1 MKLVRPS
8 VLALMRFNIQVRA
21 LHIEGKLNDIA
32 DSISF
37 SNGSFQVAS
46 PQRRPCPIRYS
57 CGVHDNHFQSDI
69 DHLLKNS
76 VSSSTARQYELS
88 LNHFNDFRKQFGLK
102 NIWPAPVQD
111 IMSFIANMYRKC
123 LSFSTVNC
131 YISGLS
137 FYNKIN
143 NFEDYTQMFIVRK
156 MIEGIKR
163 SKLHEKDHRLPIIRE
178 LLNRILSILSIIC
191 TSHYEADL
199 FKAAFL
205 LAFHGFFRVRELT
218 VGPKGDQI
226 HTVKIENV
234 KLFSNQLFFF

>member
-1 MKLVRPS
+1 
-8 VLALMRFNIQVRA
+8 
-21 LHIEGKLNDIA
+21 
-32 DSISF
+32 
-37 SNGSFQVAS
+37 
-46 PQRRPCPIRYS
+46 
-57 CGVHDNHFQSDI
+57 
-69 DHLLKNS
+69 
-76 VSSSTARQYELS
+76 
-88 LNHFNDFRKQFGLK
+88 
-102 NIWPAPVQD
+102 
-111 IMSFIANMYRKC
+111 MSFIASMYRRG

-131 YISGLS
+131 YISDLS

-143 NFEDYTQMFIVRK
+143 NFEDYTQMFIVSK
-156 MIEGIKR
+156 MIEGIKC

-234 KLFSNQLFFF
+234 KLFSNQLIFFLVSSKNRSNWYRYFY

>member
-1 MKLVRPS
+1 MKLVRPL

-102 NIWPAPVQD
+102 KFGLPL
-111 IMSFIANMYRKC
+111 YKTLC
-123 LSFSTVNC
+123 L
-131 YISGLS
+131 L
-137 FYNKIN
+137 
-143 NFEDYTQMFIVRK
+143 
-156 MIEGIKR
+156 
-163 SKLHEKDHRLPIIRE
+163 
-178 LLNRILSILSIIC
+178 
-191 TSHYEADL
+191 
-199 FKAAFL
+199 
-205 LAFHGFFRVRELT
+205 
-218 VGPKGDQI
+218 
-226 HTVKIENV
+226 
-234 KLFSNQLFFF
+234 